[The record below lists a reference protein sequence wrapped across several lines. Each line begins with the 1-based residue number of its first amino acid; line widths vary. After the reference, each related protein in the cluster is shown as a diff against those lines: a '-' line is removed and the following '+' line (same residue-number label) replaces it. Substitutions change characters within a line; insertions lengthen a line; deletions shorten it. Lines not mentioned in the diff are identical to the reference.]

1 MQKAFL
7 RGIIW
12 NRIFRLRRKMCENMA
27 IFAHFEKVLIGR
39 VVHNVFYHN
48 RVLFLLATILLAT
61 SCSVVKYVPE
71 GETLLNRNRI
81 KVKERNKVTPEEL
94 KPYLHQTQNQEVLS
108 FMKVKLSIYS
118 MSGRDSTK
126 RINCWLRKVGE
137 PPVIYDPYLV
147 GRSRNE
153 LLRQLANKGYMRAT
167 VDTLTKTKRRRTT
180 VYYNVKLN
188 EPYIINKYDLQLGD
202 DSATYFVNIARDSL
216 KRIKEGD
223 IFDLAMMDAER
234 NRIATILRNR
244 GYYNFSKDMLY
255 FVADSSSRVRTID
268 LKLSLHPN
276 YANNDSLSPYHR
288 KRIRNVTIVMED
300 DPNEVEV
307 RSSFTD
313 TVWVDNYAV
322 VYGAKRFINAKTLVS
337 KVFVLPGEYFSE
349 NKVTQTYNAL
359 NFLSPIKYVD
369 IDFKQISSE
378 EIDCRIVVNPDRVH
392 VVSAEIEGTNS
403 AGNIG
408 VGGNVGYQ
416 HKNIF
421 RGAETFKFS
430 VRGAYETMGHIG
442 DAFYSSIEVGG
453 NLGLDFPKFL
463 FPLGSRFKKKLRA
476 TTELTLGYNYQK
488 RPQYSRNIANA
499 NFRYVWNSYRKPKL
513 KYSFDLF
520 DFSYIYLPWI
530 TPEFK
535 DKYLSPSSSLRYS
548 YEDHFIMRI
557 GFGLTYTTKRENRL
571 QDFYTLR
578 TRVRTAGNLLYGI
591 SNMINQKKVDGVYQI
606 FKIGYAQF
614 AKADFD
620 FAYTK
625 VFGDRH
631 QLAFH
636 TALGVAYPYG
646 NADILPF
653 EERYFSGGANS
664 VRGWSVRTLGPGGFK
679 NTSGSIDFMRQSG
692 DIKLD
697 LSCEYRVKLFWLLEG
712 ALFVD
717 AGNIWT
723 IKEYAD
729 QPDGVFRFNQFYK
742 QIACSYGLGLR
753 ADFDF
758 FILRFDFGFKLYD
771 PSRDASEKWRTKI
784 TNDDFAF
791 HFAIG
796 YPF

>member
-1 MQKAFL
+1 MQKFVF
-7 RGIIW
+7 
-12 NRIFRLRRKMCENMA
+12 NYRL
-27 IFAHFEKVLIGR
+27 
-39 VVHNVFYHN
+39 FYLFVM
-48 RVLFLLATILLAT
+48 VLFAT

-81 KVKERNKVTPEEL
+81 KINKHDKIKVDEL

-108 FMKVKLSIYS
+108 FMKVKLGVYS
-118 MSGRDSTK
+118 LSSPDTTK
-126 RINCWLRKVGE
+126 RVNRWLRKIGE
-137 PPVIYDPYLV
+137 PPVVYDPYLV

-180 VYYNVKLN
+180 VFYNVQLN
-188 EPYIINKYDLQLGD
+188 EPYIINKYELDLGN
-202 DSATYFVNIARDSL
+202 DSALYFVNNARDSL
-216 KRIKEGD
+216 KRIQEGD

-234 NRIATILRNR
+234 VRIATILRNR
-244 GYYNFSKDMLY
+244 GYYNFNKDMLY

-268 LKLSLHPN
+268 LKLALHPM
-276 YANNDSLSPYHR
+276 YEKNDSLSPYNR
-288 KRIRNVTIVMED
+288 KRIRQVTIVMED
-300 DPNEVEV
+300 DPNEIEKQ
-307 RSSFTD
+307 SDFTD
-313 TVWVDNYAV
+313 TVCIDGYSV
-322 VYGAKRFINAKTLVS
+322 VYGAKRFIDAKTLVS
-337 KVFVLPGEYFSE
+337 KVFVTPGSYFSE
-349 NKVTQTYNAL
+349 FMVTQTHSAL
-359 NFLSPIKYVD
+359 NFLFPIKYVD
-369 IDFKQISSE
+369 IEFRQVNQE

-392 VVSAEIEGTNS
+392 VVSAELEGTNS

-408 VGGNVGYQ
+408 VAGSVGYQ

-442 DAFYSSIEVGG
+442 DAFYSSVELGG

-463 FPLGSRFKKKLRA
+463 FPLGNRFKKKLRA
-476 TTELTLGYNYQK
+476 TTEISLGYNYQK

-513 KYSFDLF
+513 KYSLDLF

-530 TPEFK
+530 TQEFK

-557 GFGLTYTTKRENRL
+557 GLGLTYTTKRENRL

-578 TRVRTAGNLLYGI
+578 ARVRTAGNLLYGI
-591 SNMINQKKVDGVYQI
+591 SNMIKQEKVDGAYQI
-606 FKIGYAQF
+606 FKIRYAQF

-625 VFGDRH
+625 VFGERH

-653 EERYFSGGANS
+653 EERYYSGGANS
-664 VRGWSVRTLGPGGFK
+664 VRGWSVRTLGPGEFK
-679 NTSGSIDFMRQSG
+679 NTSGDIDFMRQSG
-692 DIKLD
+692 DIKFD

-723 IKEYAD
+723 IKDYAD
-729 QPDGVFRFNQFYK
+729 QPGGAFRFNQFYK

-771 PSRDASEKWRTKI
+771 PARTATEKWRTQI
-784 TNDDFAF
+784 TKDDFAF

>member
-1 MQKAFL
+1 MRNFF
-7 RGIIW
+7 I
-12 NRIFRLRRKMCENMA
+12 
-27 IFAHFEKVLIGR
+27 
-39 VVHNVFYHN
+39 HN
-48 RVLFLLATILLAT
+48 RFLIFPIVVLFFA
-61 SCSVVKYVPE
+61 SCSVVKYIPE
-71 GETLLNRNRI
+71 GETLLKKNRI
-81 KVKERNKVTPEEL
+81 KVKEHDQIAAEDL
-94 KPYLHQTQNQEVLS
+94 KPYLHQVQNQEVLS
-108 FMKVKLSIYS
+108 FMKVKLAVYS
-118 MSGRDSTK
+118 LSGQDTTK
-126 RINCWLRKVGE
+126 RINRWLRKVGE

-147 GRSRNE
+147 GRSQNE

-180 VYYNVKLN
+180 VYYKVQLN

-202 DSATYFVNIARDSL
+202 DSALYFVSMARDSL

-223 IFDLAMMDAER
+223 VFDLAMMDAER

-244 GYYNFSKDMLY
+244 GYYNFNKDMLY
-255 FVADSSSRVRTID
+255 FVADSSARVRTID
-268 LKLSLHPN
+268 LKLALHPK
-276 YANNDSLSPYHR
+276 YLANDSLSPYHR
-288 KRIRNVTIVMED
+288 KRIRKVTIVMED
-300 DPNEVEV
+300 DPNEVEM

-313 TVWVDNYAV
+313 TVNIDGYSV
-322 VYGAKRFINAKTLVS
+322 VYGAKRFVDAKTLVS
-337 KVFVLPGEYFSE
+337 KVFITPGKYFSE
-349 NKVTQTYNAL
+349 FMVTQTYSAL

-369 IDFKQISSE
+369 IDFRQVNKD

-392 VVSAEIEGTNS
+392 VVSAELEGTNS

-408 VGGNVGYQ
+408 VAGSVGYQ

-421 RGAETFKFS
+421 RGAEIFKFS

-442 DAFYSSIEVGG
+442 DAFYSSIEFGG

-463 FPLGSRFKKKLRA
+463 FPLGSRFKKKLKA
-476 TTELTLGYNYQK
+476 NTELSLGYNYQK
-488 RPQYSRNIANA
+488 RPQYSRNIASA
-499 NFRYVWNSYRKPKL
+499 NFRYVWNTFRKPRL
-513 KYSFDLF
+513 RYSFDLL

-530 TPEFK
+530 TSEFK

-578 TRVRTAGNLLYGI
+578 ARVRTAGNLLYGI
-591 SNMINQKKVDGVYQI
+591 SNMIKQEKVDGAYKI
-606 FKIGYAQF
+606 FKIRYAQF
-614 AKADFD
+614 AKADID

-625 VFGDRH
+625 VFGERH

-664 VRGWSVRTLGPGGFK
+664 VRGWSVRTLGPGEFK
-679 NTSGSIDFMRQSG
+679 NTSGDIDFMRQSG

-723 IKEYAD
+723 IKDYAD
-729 QPDGVFRFNQFYK
+729 QPGGVFRFNQFYK

-771 PSRDASEKWRTKI
+771 PSRTVSEKWRTQI
-784 TNDDFAF
+784 TKDDFAF